1 MALHVII
8 LISDLLKKKGH
19 KKLTGPSSSTTNLV
33 LSKAVK
39 TFLFNVWKLLSA
51 ALLCSIM
58 MLLRKKEVFF
68 CYVILISLEGNCF
81 KNTNVY
87 MCTKKVD
94 HKLNSFYNI

>member
-19 KKLTGPSSSTTNLV
+19 KKLTGPSSRTTNLV

-58 MLLRKKEVFF
+58 RLLRKKEEFF
-68 CYVILISLEGNCF
+68 LLRYIDEFGRKLFQKYKCIYV
-81 KNTNVY
+81 Y
-87 MCTKKVD
+87 
-94 HKLNSFYNI
+94 